1 MGFFSKLFSAIDD
14 SIQSTIHLVTHP
26 SEAMA
31 LKEDL
36 VTPRDVSF
44 QGFFKKVDPVLDIL
58 SPLHNIVQEATTGS
72 ATTEGQS
79 PYFEK
84 IAPVILSFF
93 FPTAGALASGV
104 DGVSQGNTT
113 QAIIGFTGYG
123 ISSYAS
129 AANAANANV
138 IAQGGTA
145 DTSLLSNLSTARTLG
160 KVVQVGV
167 GAYNLYDA
175 QDKMIASTARIANMV
190 SDTQQSTPIYSA
202 ANAGSAYGMLA
213 GDGISNPTGA
223 LAAQVMN
230 AGNEA
235 ENNKAFL
242 ILAVLGLY
250 LWSKK

>member
-14 SIQSTIHLVTHP
+14 SVQKIIELKNNP

-44 QGFFKKVDPVLDIL
+44 QGFFKKVDPILDTL
-58 SPLHNIVQEATTGS
+58 DPMHNIVQEATTGS

-84 IAPVILSFF
+84 IAPIIVSWF
-93 FPTAGALASGV
+93 FPAAGALASGV

-113 QAIIGFTGYG
+113 QALIGFTGYAVG
-123 ISSYAS
+123 SYAS

-138 IAQGGTA
+138 IAQGGTSS
-145 DTSLLSNLSTARTLG
+145 TSILSNLQTAQTIG
-160 KVVQVGV
+160 KVVNVGV
-167 GAYNLYDA
+167 GAYNFYDA
-175 QDKMIASTARIANMV
+175 QDKLVASTARIANMV
-190 SDTQQSTPIYSA
+190 SDTQQLVPIYSA
-202 ANAGSAYGMLA
+202 ANAGTAYGMLA
-213 GDGISNPTGA
+213 NDGAANPDGA
-223 LAAQVMN
+223 LKAQVLN
-230 AGNEA
+230 ASQDA
-235 ENNKAFL
+235 ANNKAFL
-242 ILAVLGLY
+242 LLALVGLY